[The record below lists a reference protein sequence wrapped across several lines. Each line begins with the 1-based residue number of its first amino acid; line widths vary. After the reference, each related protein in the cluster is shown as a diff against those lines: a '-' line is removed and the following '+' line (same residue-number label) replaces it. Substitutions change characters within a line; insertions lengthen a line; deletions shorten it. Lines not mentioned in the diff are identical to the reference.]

1 MSLEPGTRLGDYEI
15 TAPLGAGGMGEVYRA
30 QDTKLGREV
39 AIKVLPTELGGDPER
54 VARFEKEARSLAA
67 LSHPNVATLYGY
79 ERAGDVHFLAM
90 ELAPGEDLAE
100 RIARGPLGVD
110 EAVEVFRQIAEGLE
124 AAHARGVV
132 HRDLKPAN
140 VKVDEDGRVKILD
153 FGLAKATEAD
163 TSDTAAS
170 LSPTLTAAATMRG
183 QIMGTAG
190 YMSPEQ
196 ARGKMVDQRTDI
208 WAFGVCLL
216 EALTGRSVF
225 GGEDVSTT
233 LAAVLRDEPDLD
245 SLPSGTPAA
254 VRRVLRRCLSKDP
267 KTRWHSVADVR
278 LELTEAGEQ
287 DPGTAATEPQTQR
300 SALSPP
306 VVWVLAAAAL
316 LAGLFLGR
324 QLSSSAD
331 TARDANVRA
340 LSALLPT
347 DPPYLPSGFR
357 DHLAIAADGSAI
369 AYRSAAESEGTAI
382 YYRSLDSDRGRFLFS
397 TPALAGD
404 PVFSPS
410 GDAVFFA
417 TNQDLQIKYA
427 SLAGGAPV
435 DVAYSGAPGTGKV
448 VAQDGTLYHSNVSID
463 RIERV
468 SSPGADPVA
477 ITEPASEGEQHG
489 PLQLIDD
496 ERALLFTVTSEAE
509 TQVRVLDLESGETK
523 TLLRGASRARWL
535 PPAHLVFPSREGLS
549 AVAFDPRRREVLGE
563 PVLVLPCPAAPD
575 SGADASSERA
585 GFDWTLAE
593 SGDLIYSSFLITRNT
608 QAGGFGHS
616 ELVWVDREGNEAP
629 SGTRAGRWRQYR
641 VSPDGRKVAVAGFG
655 PERGVWVLDFE
666 RGTSDRVATSS
677 EGGPHL
683 PIWSSD
689 GSSLLF
695 TQPRPGATE
704 LQDVMQ
710 VPADGA
716 TRAAPVTDSVLEATG
731 AREFTAESLS
741 PDGRLILGR
750 TWYEDGMKG
759 TVIDRTSG
767 EIETLDLAGGAYER
781 NLELSPD
788 MRWLAFQSDRS
799 GRPEVYIRPFPL
811 DADRLLTVST
821 EGGAQPAW
829 SVDGRELFFVAPD
842 GALMAVSI
850 DPSDNGLA
858 IGRPSRLFSG
868 PYTTQVGA
876 EREVNRVYDVGP
888 KAQRFLM
895 KKMRYGEQGASI
907 VMIENFGAEVRRKVP
922 VD

>member
-1 MSLEPGTRLGDYEI
+1 
-15 TAPLGAGGMGEVYRA
+15 MGEVYRA

-39 AIKVLPTELGGDPER
+39 AIKVLPVELGGDPDR

-67 LSHPNVATLYGY
+67 LSHPNVATLYGF
-79 ERAGDVHFLAM
+79 ERDGDVHFLAM

-100 RIARGPLGVD
+100 RLARGPLSVD
-110 EAVEVFRQIAEGLE
+110 EAVEIFRQIADGLE
-124 AAHARGVV
+124 AAHARGIV

-140 VKVDEDGRVKILD
+140 VMVDEDGRVKILD

-163 TSDTAAS
+163 TSDGAAS

-183 QIMGTAG
+183 QILGTAA

-196 ARGKMVDQRTDI
+196 ARGKTVDQRADI

-225 GGEDVSTT
+225 GKEDVSTT

-245 SLPSGTPAA
+245 SLPPGTPAT

-267 KTRWHSVADVR
+267 KTRWHSAADVR
-278 LELTEAGEQ
+278 LELREAREQ
-287 DPGTAATEPQTQR
+287 DPGTAATEPQMQR
-300 SALSPP
+300 SALSSP

-331 TARDANVRA
+331 TAPEANVRA

-347 DPPYLPSGFR
+347 DPPYLPTGFR
-357 DHLAIAADGSAI
+357 DDLAIAADGSAI

-397 TPALAGD
+397 TPALAGG
-404 PVFSPS
+404 PAFSPS
-410 GDAVFFA
+410 GDAVFFG
-417 TNQDLQIKYA
+417 TNQDLQIKY
-427 SLAGGAPV
+427 SLLTGGAPV
-435 DVAYSGAPGTGKV
+435 DVAYSGAPSTGKV
-448 VAQDGTLYHSNVSID
+448 MAQDGTLYFSNLSVV
-463 RIERV
+463 RIHRV
-468 SSPGADPVA
+468 SFPGADPVA
-477 ITEPASEGEQHG
+477 ITEPASEGEQHR
-489 PLQLIDD
+489 PSQLIDD
-496 ERALLFTVTSEAE
+496 DRALLFTATSDTE

-523 TLLRGASRARWL
+523 ALLRGASRARWL
-535 PPAHLVFPSREGLS
+535 PPAHLVFSSREGLS
-549 AVAFDPRRREVLGE
+549 AVAFDPRRREVLGD
-563 PVLVLPCPAAPD
+563 PVLVLPRPTAPD

-585 GFDWTLAE
+585 GFHWSLAE
-593 SGDLIYSSFLITRNT
+593 SGDLIYSSFLYTGNT
-608 QAGGFGHS
+608 GTASGDS
-616 ELVWVDREGNEAP
+616 NLVWVDREGKEAP
-629 SGTRAGRWRQYR
+629 SGTRRGRWRQFR
-641 VSPDGRKVAVAGFG
+641 ISPDGRKVAVAGFG

-666 RGTSDRVATSS
+666 RGTSDRVASSS

-716 TRAAPVTDSVLEATG
+716 TRATPVADSVLEATG

-741 PDGRLILGR
+741 RDGRLILGR
-750 TWYEDGMKG
+750 TWYDDGMKG
-759 TVIDRTSG
+759 TVIDRASG
-767 EIETLDLAGGAYER
+767 EIETVDLAGGAYER

-788 MRWLAFQSDRS
+788 LRWLAFQSDRS

-829 SVDGRELFFVAPD
+829 SGDGRELFFVAPD

-850 DPSDNGLA
+850 DPSDNGLT

-868 PYTTQVGA
+868 PYTTRVGA

-895 KKMRYGEQGASI
+895 KKMRYGEQGAPI
-907 VMIENFGAEVRRKVP
+907 VLIENFGAEVRRKVP